1 MARGEPG
8 TPPGPVRLNVAKLA
22 TITGAT
28 PNCHCEERSDAA
40 IPRLTNRAD
49 SSGGG
54 LPRRCA
60 PRHDSW
66 EWQRHLLLLLLFAT
80 LIRLVFAAALGLGVD
95 ESYMVASG
103 RTLSLGYFDHPP
115 ASWWLAWAAS
125 HIAGTEAPIV
135 VRLPFIALF
144 ALSTWVMARLG
155 AAIADERSGF
165 WAAVLLNLSP
175 VFGVTTG
182 TWVLPDGPLDC
193 ALLGAALCLVRA
205 LPAQGRAASLWWAG
219 AGLCAGLALFS
230 KYSAALTL
238 AGAFAYLLTS
248 REHRHWLARPAPYLA
263 AALAVLVFSP
273 VIAWNATHH
282 WASFAFQGDRAAAG
296 AHFHPLGPLVV
307 LAGEA
312 LFVLPWIWAPMMA
325 LFVAALRKGPDAW
338 RSWLLACLAAPPIVL
353 FALIAAWSGQRVLF
367 HWAAPGYLMLF
378 PLLGEAVV
386 TRLLHPW
393 LRRTLRDTAV
403 LVVLT
408 VAVVATQV
416 RFDWLHPVIARVA
429 RQDPDLEAID
439 WTSLRTDLAARGLL
453 VPGTVVG
460 VPDWRDA
467 GKIAYALGPD
477 VTVLCLNSDA
487 RQFGL
492 ADPPQRFI
500 GQDVL
505 LLVPEHAVRATQ
517 ALAPVFDGIDAL
529 PPAPIRH
536 AGRVLAEVVVLRAH
550 RLRAW
555 PPP

>member
-1 MARGEPG
+1 VTEGSR
-8 TPPGPVRLNVAKLA
+8 
-22 TITGAT
+22 
-28 PNCHCEERSDAA
+28 HCEERTGEP
-40 IPRLTNRAD
+40 IPGLGR
-49 SSGGG
+49 SGASRGG
-54 LPRRCA
+54 LL
-60 PRHDSW
+60 RHRASSSDGSST
-66 EWQRHLLLLLLFAT
+66 RHQLILLLIAAT
-80 LIRLVFAAALGLGVD
+80 LVRLGFAAMLGLGVD

-103 RTLSLGYFDHPP
+103 RALSLGYFDHPP
-115 ASWWLAWAAS
+115 ASWWLVWAAS
-125 HIAGTEAPIV
+125 HLAGTEAPVV

-144 ALSTWVMARLG
+144 ALSTWLMFRLG
-155 AAIADERSGF
+155 AAVAGERAGL
-165 WAAVLLNLSP
+165 WAAVLLTLSP

-182 TWVLPDGPLDC
+182 IWVLPDGPLDC
-193 ALLGAALCLVRA
+193 ALLGAALCLVYA
-205 LPAQGRAASLWWAG
+205 LPAHGRTALLLWAG
-219 AGLCAGLALFS
+219 VGLCAGLALFS

-238 AGAFAYLLTS
+238 FGALAYLLTS
-248 REHRHWLARPAPYLA
+248 REHRHWLSRPHPYLA
-263 AALAVLVFSP
+263 ALLAVLVFSP

-282 WASFAFQGDRAAAG
+282 WASFAFQGERAEAG
-296 AHFHPLGPLVV
+296 TRFHPLGPLVV
-307 LAGEA
+307 LGGEA

-325 LFVAALRKGPDAW
+325 LFVAALRRGPSAW

-353 FALIAAWSGQRVLF
+353 FALVAAWSSQRVLF

-378 PLLGEAVV
+378 PLLGEAVA
-386 TRLLHPW
+386 TRLPSPW
-393 LRRTLRDTAV
+393 VRRALRDTAV
-403 LVVLT
+403 FVLVG

-416 RFDWLHPVIARVA
+416 RFDWLHPAIARVA

-453 VPGTVVG
+453 AAGTVVG

-467 GKIAYALGPD
+467 GKVAYALGPD
-477 VTVLCLNSDA
+477 VTVLCLNRDA

-505 LLVPEHAVRATQ
+505 LLVPEHTQRAEH

-536 AGRVLAEVVVLRAH
+536 AGRVLAEVAVLRGH
-550 RLRAW
+550 RLLVW